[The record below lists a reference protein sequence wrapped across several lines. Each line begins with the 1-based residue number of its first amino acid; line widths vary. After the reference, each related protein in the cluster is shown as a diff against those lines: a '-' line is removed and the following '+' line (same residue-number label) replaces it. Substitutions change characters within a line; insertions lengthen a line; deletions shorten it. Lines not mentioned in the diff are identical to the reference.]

1 MPDSPSLQLP
11 SQLPGPLSLPLP
23 HPTGPLAGY
32 RVLDFSD
39 EKGQLCARILGELG
53 ADVIKIEPRDGDPT
67 RANGPFYKSDAE
79 RPDGEPS
86 QSLYWWAMNAGKRS
100 VTCELRLEPG
110 RDLAR
115 RLAAQGDI
123 VVESWMPGR
132 AKELGLDYGTLSQLN
147 PGIIQV
153 SITNK

>member
-1 MPDSPSLQLP
+1 MPDSPTI
-11 SQLPGPLSLPLP
+11 PLP

-53 ADVIKIEPRDGDPT
+53 ADVIKVEPRDGDAT
-67 RANGPFYKSDAE
+67 RQNGPFYKSGAE
-79 RPDGEPS
+79 RPDGEPV

-110 RDLAR
+110 RDL
-115 RLAAQGDI
+115 
-123 VVESWMPGR
+123 
-132 AKELGLDYGTLSQLN
+132 
-147 PGIIQV
+147 
-153 SITNK
+153 